1 VPGGASCAVLNGL
14 SEVRHLTGYKFAAG
28 DKVALVTNSSNV
40 NVRPGIYT
48 IVRRMPV
55 SGQGC
60 QYRAKS
66 ALDNHE
72 RVLDEAQLRRA

>member
-1 VPGGASCAVLNGL
+1 
-14 SEVRHLTGYKFAAG
+14 LTEYKFTVG
-28 DKVALVTNSSNV
+28 DKVALMTNSSNV

-55 SGQGC
+55 TQIGY

-72 RVLDEAQLRRA
+72 RVVDEAQLRRA

>member
-1 VPGGASCAVLNGL
+1 MA
-14 SEVRHLTGYKFAAG
+14 EYKFAVG
-28 DKVALVTNSSNV
+28 DRVALMANSSNI

-48 IVRRMPV
+48 IVRRMPA
-55 SGQGC
+55 SSQGC

-72 RVLDEAQLRRA
+72 RVVDEAQLRRALSPAVDAGLA